1 MLFIVVKICKKKEV
15 IIISAW
21 LSCKMDILYT
31 KARNDVSGIRYP
43 VLFLFLIE

>member
-1 MLFIVVKICKKKEV
+1 MQKKEV

-43 VLFLFLIE
+43 VLFFLIE